1 MRRCSILLLALLPA
15 WALAAWDDEPVATL
29 QLGYASRA
37 DWRGIQQAGQGAFG
51 VARLTAPR
59 WTGGLRWHEAWRTA
73 DPRVVDLQA
82 KFFLWDEPG
91 SWALGLS
98 AAHRRSSAG
107 ANLPVRHATEV
118 GVECRGVA
126 LRGFVPS
133 VAYLRDLRRDGDGV
147 EVRIAREFALTR
159 WGAFLTWSTWAGWM
173 DAARVQPDAPGP
185 ARSDAYAYYGTELR
199 LPYRIGERTM
209 LVLGAHATTT
219 QGASG
224 IWAASGQAGKGRVG
238 LDLSVT
244 FDF

>member
-1 MRRCSILLLALLPA
+1 MRRCSILLLALLPV

-51 VARLTAPR
+51 VARLAAPR

-98 AAHRRSSAG
+98 AAHRRWSAG
-107 ANLPVRHATEV
+107 ASLPVRHATEV
-118 GVECRGVA
+118 GVECRGVP

-133 VAYLRDLRRDGDGV
+133 VTYLRDLRRDGDGV

-159 WGAFLTWSTWAGWM
+159 WGAFLTWLTWAGWM
-173 DAARVQPDAPGP
+173 DAARVQLDSPGP
-185 ARSDAYAYYGTELR
+185 ARGDAYAYYGTELR

-209 LVLGAHATTT
+209 LLLGAHATTT
-219 QGASG
+219 RGASG
-224 IWAASGQAGKGRVG
+224 IWAASGRAGKARGG

>member
-1 MRRCSILLLALLPA
+1 MRRCFLLLFALLPA
-15 WALAAWDDEPVATL
+15 GALAAWDEEPVATL

-51 VARLTAPR
+51 AARLAAAR
-59 WTGGLRWHEAWRTA
+59 WTGNLRWHEAWRTA
-73 DPRVVDLQA
+73 DPRLIDLQA

-91 SWALGLS
+91 AWALGLS
-98 AAHRRSSAG
+98 AAHRRWRSGRS
-107 ANLPVRHATEV
+107 LPTRHATEV
-118 GVECRGVA
+118 GVECRGVP
-126 LRGFVPS
+126 LQGFVPS
-133 VAYLRDLRRDGDGV
+133 VVYFRDLRRDGDGV
-147 EVRIAREFALTR
+147 ELRLVREFALTR

-173 DAARVQPDAPGP
+173 DAARVQPDVPGP
-185 ARSDAYAYYGTELR
+185 ARGDAYAHYGTELR

-209 LVLGAHATTT
+209 VLLGAHATTT

-224 IWAASGQAGKGRVG
+224 IWAASGRAGKARLG